1 MNFKT
6 FLSGLIICFIIL
18 ACKSKAA
25 FKYNGIIVNKEKKLA
40 PAIDET
46 ENKVE
51 KYFARL
57 NYDSIVI
64 VSKIMEDK
72 VDAELQELKNLAAPA
87 VPEGEDFKKAAINYF
102 EFMKSI
108 YTSYKNF
115 GLQTTEEKRMAERQ
129 KILDLARHRENVLA
143 EMQAAQR
150 KYANANGFSLKKN
163 E

>member
-1 MNFKT
+1 
-6 FLSGLIICFIIL
+6 
-18 ACKSKAA
+18 
-25 FKYNGIIVNKEKKLA
+25 
-40 PAIDET
+40 
-46 ENKVE
+46 
-51 KYFARL
+51 
-57 NYDSIVI
+57 
-64 VSKIMEDK
+64 MEDK